1 MSGAPMEVNI
11 SHRSRQQILNSVDL
25 AHPDLFKV
33 ALNELLQLIKTNLA
47 RDYWSSMFYMKFK
60 EEADAK
66 ANGHDMELAMSWNVT
81 PRLSYAHAA
90 DDPFHQDNF
99 LKGSEVAPS
108 Q

>member
-1 MSGAPMEVNI
+1 
-11 SHRSRQQILNSVDL
+11 
-25 AHPDLFKV
+25 
-33 ALNELLQLIKTNLA
+33 
-47 RDYWSSMFYMKFK
+47 MFYMKFK